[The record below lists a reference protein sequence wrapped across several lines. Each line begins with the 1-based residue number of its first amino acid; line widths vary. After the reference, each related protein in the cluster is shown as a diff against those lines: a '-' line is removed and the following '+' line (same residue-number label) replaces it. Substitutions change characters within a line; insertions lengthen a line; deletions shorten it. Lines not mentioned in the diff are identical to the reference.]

1 MVSGFRFQEDNVPAN
16 DAFRPETR
24 NLVSEYSDFFNPN
37 PNRNLNPNRLGL
49 GLGLR
54 LRYMENCDTASQA
67 RLTPETK
74 DRPHR
79 SKNLAKPKAP
89 LKPET
94 RNLKPIHIALL
105 AVLFGFASPCFA
117 APRSWVYEAESG
129 PQGWSEAAQA
139 IEDPDASEGMA
150 RISYRETSRHGQVS
164 FAGPKTM
171 DQPPGTY
178 RVVFRAKVED
188 HTNPDPVLRLM
199 VDQEG
204 LGTVARRDVNAD
216 EFAASGEY
224 QNFALDFTRKPGGLV
239 SATVYWLGGY
249 GGTPLPIGVDTW
261 IDKVTFELEHEFT
274 AAEIT
279 ERFPEA
285 WSPEIHEQPAR
296 EGPLRVLFVRG
307 PLYAWFRLEEA
318 ATLVSAG
325 DIARANFYIPRASG
339 DYLITGDFPRT
350 RESLFQFD
358 VVVLINVDA
367 YALRDHRRQ
376 MLADFVRAG
385 GGLLVCGG
393 PFAYGKGRYAGTE
406 LEDVLPVLTT
416 GPWDWKLPTVPVAIS
431 QSGDHPISAGI
442 EWEPAPFLSY
452 FHQAEVRPEA
462 TVVLEAGEHPLL
474 VVSAIGKGRAA
485 ALLATPLG
493 KVGAGQTAFWDWPS
507 WPQTMANTVRWL
519 ANREW
524 PAVWPEEPAPGERN
538 RQLVVAEMAAN
549 RLSIL
554 DTVPD
559 QRSGP
564 ASPADLGLSWPCEL
578 ARDDERRIYVVDYN
592 NNRIVRVDDPAG
604 NGLVSLGYYSD
615 EQPPGIPGVTPLGF
629 HFPYG
634 IDIDSKGRI
643 YVSDTHNARVV
654 RFDDMTGANWV
665 QRGDR
670 LKWDAERNH
679 FKWPLGVAV
688 DAQDRLYVADSGNN
702 RLVRLDDV
710 GGEDWTVFDVSPAG
724 EKLDHPSSVD
734 IGTDG
739 AIYVADFGNNRIVR
753 MADMTGADWQSI
765 DNLDHPVSVRVTDDG
780 RLYVGLAYRPGLHLY
795 KSIQGD
801 GHRTLKTE
809 SGPRGILVINSR

>member
-1 MVSGFRFQEDNVPAN
+1 VRNDKARRMRLGPGSRFREDNVLAN
-16 DAFRPETR
+16 DEFRPETR
-24 NLVSEYSDFFNPN
+24 NL
-37 PNRNLNPNRLGL
+37 
-49 GLGLR
+49 
-54 LRYMENCDTASQA
+54 T
-67 RLTPETK
+67 
-74 DRPHR
+74 
-79 SKNLAKPKAP
+79 
-89 LKPET
+89 
-94 RNLKPIHIALL
+94 PIHIALL
-105 AVLFGFASPCFA
+105 AVLFGCASPCFA

-129 PQGWSEAAQA
+129 PQGWSEVAQA
-139 IEDPDASEGMA
+139 IEDPDASAGMA
-150 RISYRETSRHGQVS
+150 RISYRDTSRHGQVS
-164 FAGPKTM
+164 FAGPMTM
-171 DQPPGTY
+171 EQPPGTY
-178 RVVFRAKVED
+178 RVVFRAKVAD
-188 HTNPDPVLRLM
+188 HTNLDPVLRLM
-199 VDQEG
+199 VWQEG
-204 LGTVARRDVNAD
+204 LGTVATRDVRAD
-216 EFAASGEY
+216 EFATSGEY
-224 QNFALDFTRKPGGLV
+224 QDFALDFTRAPGGLV
-239 SATVYWLGGY
+239 SVTVYWMGGY
-249 GGTPLPIGVDTW
+249 GGSPVPQGVDTW

-274 AAEIT
+274 AADIA

-285 WSPEIHEQPAR
+285 WNPTIHERPAR

-307 PLYAWFRLEEA
+307 PLYAWYRLEEA
-318 ATLVSAG
+318 AALLSAG
-325 DIARANFYIPRASG
+325 DIARANFSILKASG

-358 VVVLINVDA
+358 VIVLVDVDA
-367 YALRDHRRQ
+367 YALRDHRRR

-416 GPWDWKLPTVPVAIS
+416 GPWDWKLPAVPVAIS
-431 QSGDHPISAGI
+431 QTGDHLISAGI
-442 EWEPAPFLSY
+442 EWEPAPLLSY
-452 FHQAEVRPEA
+452 FHQVEVRPEA

-507 WPQTMANTVRWL
+507 WPQAMANTIRWL
-519 ANREW
+519 ANRTW
-524 PAVWPEEPAPGERN
+524 QAVRLEEPAPGERN

-554 DTVPD
+554 HTVPED
-559 QRSGP
+559 GNSQRSGP

-578 ARDDERRIYVVDYN
+578 ARDHEGRIYVVDYN

-710 GGEDWTVFDVSPAG
+710 GGKDWTIFDVSPSG

-734 IGTDG
+734 IGPDG
-739 AIYVADFGNNRIVR
+739 SIYVADFGNNRIVR
-753 MADMTGADWQSI
+753 MSDMTGADWQSI
-765 DNLDHPVSVRVTDDG
+765 DNLDHPISVRVADDG
-780 RLYVGLAYRPGLHLY
+780 RLYVGLAYRPGLYIY
-795 KSIQGD
+795 KSIRGD
-801 GHRTLKTE
+801 GHRILKTE
-809 SGPRGILVINSR
+809 SGPRGILVTDSR